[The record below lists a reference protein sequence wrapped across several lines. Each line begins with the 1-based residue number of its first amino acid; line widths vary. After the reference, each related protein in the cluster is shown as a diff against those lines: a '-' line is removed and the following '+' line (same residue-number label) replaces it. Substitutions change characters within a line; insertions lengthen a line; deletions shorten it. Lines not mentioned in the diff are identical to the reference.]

1 MITVESA
8 PAYLNPVKNPIR
20 YVLTSDNQTK
30 CGFKFVGS
38 LYIQKQPWIASA
50 FEKVIEV
57 RKYPLQSTDNKGVF
71 DFSNILE
78 DFVKIQY
85 DLLSGT
91 PLINRSLSY
100 LRYYVIFEEEY
111 EDLCDGVPGKY
122 NPNTT
127 SQLTVFNG
135 GVDFNSYK
143 KFASYSFVQ
152 YENQFLTNCPNWL
165 SLNDGINAPLPAD
178 GYIHTIR
185 PNDNFPVTF
194 TRLGMSSGSNDYF
207 LNFEIDCLDGLKKT
221 KMVPITSYLQTYSAY
236 DYMYFATDFGT
247 RQKDTLA
254 EGNINAQIVD
264 DITDTYRATI
274 VEWDREFINT
284 TNEIIV
290 APAGGVPIP
299 DNTGSAVIEL
309 DVPHSMPIG
318 VLPTEIIVNVNVSH
332 LYLGDLVVNL
342 VSPSGKIINMY
353 NRSLG
358 SGDDFV
364 NTIFTTNQT
373 SPSIT
378 TGTDPYTGVWR
389 MAFANGV
396 GRSPYISNVT
406 TMKAVLNDYNA
417 SGTWK
422 VVVMDMANSDVG
434 VFNSASIKFNFKQ
447 MFPIR
452 DTYKFKVQRSAKNNV
467 RFYWLNKLGGWDS
480 FSFTKNRSKKM
491 GITRSKFEKYVDYSN
506 YNLIDAGSTQY
517 DTQTTISESVYSDFI
532 DPVTSEWLA
541 ELMSSPVV
549 YRQENSEYVCW
560 SMDQLVDASF
570 PTDTLTPCLE
580 RIIIDETSY
589 SYVTKDTVKL
599 VNYNINYTLANQNNV
614 IRF

>member
-85 DLLSGT
+85 DLLTGT

-100 LRYYVIFEEEY
+100 LRYYVVFEEEY
-111 EDLCDGVPGKY
+111 EDLCDGVPNKY

-127 SQLTVFNG
+127 SQLVVFNG
-135 GVDFNSYK
+135 RVDFNSYK
-143 KFASYSFVQ
+143 KFSTYSFANYQ
-152 YENQFLTNCPNWL
+152 NQFLSNSPIWRRL
-165 SLNDGINAPLPAD
+165 SDGINYPLPVED
-178 GYIHTIR
+178 YTHTIR

-194 TRLGMSSGSNDYF
+194 TRLGMDLATKLYYLVF
-207 LNFEIDCLDGLKKT
+207 KMDCIDGLKKT
-221 KMVPITSYLQTYSAY
+221 KMIPITSYLQTYSAY
-236 DYMYFATDFGT
+236 DYIYFATDFGT

-264 DITDTYRATI
+264 DVTDTYTATI
-274 VEWDREFINT
+274 KEWDGSNIFT
-284 TNEIIV
+284 TTEVSV
-290 APAGGVPIP
+290 APPGGVPIP
-299 DNTGSAVIEL
+299 DNTGFAVIEL
-309 DVPHSMPIG
+309 DVTED
-318 VLPTEIIVNVNVSH
+318 VLPTEIIVKLNVSH
-332 LYLGDLVVNL
+332 LYLADLVVNL
-342 VSPSGKIINMY
+342 VSPSGKIINLY

-358 SGDDFV
+358 SSDNFV

-378 TGTDPYTGVWR
+378 SGTQPYTGVWR
-389 MAFANGV
+389 MALANGV

-406 TMKAVLNDYNA
+406 TMKAVLNDYN
-417 SGTWK
+417 SFGKWK
-422 VVVMDMANSDVG
+422 VVVMDMASSDVG
-434 VFNSASIKFNFKQ
+434 VFNSASIKFN
-447 MFPIR
+447 
-452 DTYKFKVQRSAKNNV
+452 YKYTFQVKDSYRFKVQRNAKNNV

-491 GITRSKFEKYVDYSN
+491 SIKRSTFEKYVDYSN
-506 YNLIDAGSTQY
+506 YNLFDAGSTQY
-517 DTQTTISESVYSDFI
+517 DTQTVVSGSVYSDFI
-532 DPVTSEWLA
+532 DETTSEWLS
-541 ELMSSPVV
+541 ELMSSPFV
-549 YRQENSEYVCW
+549 YRQENSDYVCT
-560 SMDQLVDASF
+560 SF
-570 PTDTLTPCLE
+570 SELDGLPKPTDDLTTCLE

-599 VNYNINYTLANQNNV
+599 VNYNINYTLANQNDV